1 MHLLVDQFERQ
12 SEWRYSIRDYY
23 KLDCWIRKNVRGAS
37 HEQSVCNQSQYTA
50 RPMFSGGACCSQ
62 ECPSRA
68 DQIINNES
76 SGPLDVTDEEIA

>member
-12 SEWRYSIRDYY
+12 SEWRYSIRDDY
-23 KLDCWIRKNVRGAS
+23 KLDFWIRKNVRSAS
-37 HEQSVCNQSQYTA
+37 HEKSVCDQSQYTA

-76 SGPLDVTDEEIA
+76 SGPLDVTDEDIA